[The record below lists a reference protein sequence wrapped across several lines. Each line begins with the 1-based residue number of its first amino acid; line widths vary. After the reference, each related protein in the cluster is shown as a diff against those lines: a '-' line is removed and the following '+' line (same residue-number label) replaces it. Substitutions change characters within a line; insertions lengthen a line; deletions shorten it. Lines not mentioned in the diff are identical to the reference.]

1 MSAQV
6 LVWLV
11 VAAGLVGLGVYGVLV
26 AGHLLRKLLA
36 LNLLGAAVFLVMV
49 VLGSHVHGTP
59 DPVTQAMVLT
69 GIVVAVSAS
78 AFGLALLLALY
89 RASGEAVLDAEDDP
103 GDDIAP
109 ADAAEDGDDRR

>member
-1 MSAQV
+1 MLTEPV
-6 LVWLV
+6 LWLA

-36 LNLLGAAVFLVMV
+36 LNLLGAAVFLMLI
-49 VLGSHVHGTP
+49 VLGGRGRDAP

-69 GIVVAVSAS
+69 GIVVAVSAT

-89 RASGEAVLDAEDDP
+89 RRSGEASLD
-103 GDDIAP
+103 
-109 ADAAEDGDDRR
+109 DAGIVGDGDESRHDDGD

>member
-6 LVWLV
+6 LVWLA

-36 LNLLGAAVFLVMV
+36 LNLLGAAVFLAMV
-49 VLGSHVHGTP
+49 VLGRHVHGEP

-69 GIVVAVSAS
+69 GIVVAVSAT

-89 RASGEAVLDAEDDP
+89 RSAGEAVLDPDDDDDAGAP
-103 GDDIAP
+103 DAAGDD
-109 ADAAEDGDDRR
+109 GR